1 MIWKKRG
8 AQNLLSNQRFIH
20 LKNVLARS
28 LDSLITNYMKP
39 CILKNTSIFQIGGIP
54 GHSMEEFILVFKTV
68 LARAEE
74 EGNGMIFTSMDIK
87 SFFDKED
94 IYDCLETLENIGVD
108 KNL

>member
-74 EGNGMIFTSMDIK
+74 EGNGVIFTSMDIK
-87 SFFDKED
+87 SYFIKMTFM
-94 IYDCLETLENIGVD
+94 IF
-108 KNL
+108 